1 MLTELLKN
9 LAVLNV
15 EDAGEVQVER
25 LQSVALKL
33 IINAMN
39 LHPGKLL
46 KMLRHIWKVK
56 LCSFLCRECRPCR
69 AVLGGPVSTRNL
81 QQLLLAALR

>member
-46 KMLRHIWKVK
+46 
-56 LCSFLCRECRPCR
+56 
-69 AVLGGPVSTRNL
+69 
-81 QQLLLAALR
+81 